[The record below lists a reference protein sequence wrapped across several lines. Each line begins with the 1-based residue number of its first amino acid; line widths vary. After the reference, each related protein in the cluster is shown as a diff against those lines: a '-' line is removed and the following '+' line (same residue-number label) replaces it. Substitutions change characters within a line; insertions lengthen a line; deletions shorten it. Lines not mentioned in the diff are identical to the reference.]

1 MVAHPPAI
9 EAEDIAESPDRPA
22 ARRATPTPATQGA
35 RVEADRKEK
44 TVMATQTETVTGPEQ
59 DQTIEE
65 KIQQLR
71 ELYADAPEMGRVAA
85 EHLLSALQSEV
96 AARTDAA
103 SPARALAL
111 LRQTAG

>member
-1 MVAHPPAI
+1 MVAHPPVI
-9 EAEDIAESPDRPA
+9 EPEDIAESPDRPA
-22 ARRATPTPATQGA
+22 ARRATPTPADQGA
-35 RVEADRKEK
+35 RVEEDQEEK
-44 TVMATQTETVTGPEQ
+44 TTMATQAQTPAGSEQ
-59 DQTIEE
+59 EQAVEE

>member
-1 MVAHPPAI
+1 MDKQAQVQ
-9 EAEDIAESPDRPA
+9 
-22 ARRATPTPATQGA
+22 TGA
-35 RVEADRKEK
+35 
-44 TVMATQTETVTGPEQ
+44 EQ
-59 DQTIEE
+59 DPVIEQ

>member
-1 MVAHPPAI
+1 
-9 EAEDIAESPDRPA
+9 
-22 ARRATPTPATQGA
+22 
-35 RVEADRKEK
+35 
-44 TVMATQTETVTGPEQ
+44 MATQAQAPAGSEQ
-59 DQTIEE
+59 EQVVEE

>member
-1 MVAHPPAI
+1 
-9 EAEDIAESPDRPA
+9 
-22 ARRATPTPATQGA
+22 
-35 RVEADRKEK
+35 
-44 TVMATQTETVTGPEQ
+44 MATQSQTATGPEQ
-59 DQTIEE
+59 DQTVEE
-65 KIQQLR
+65 TIQQLR

-103 SPARALAL
+103 SPVRALAL

>member
-1 MVAHPPAI
+1 
-9 EAEDIAESPDRPA
+9 
-22 ARRATPTPATQGA
+22 
-35 RVEADRKEK
+35 
-44 TVMATQTETVTGPEQ
+44 MATQTQTPAASEQ
-59 DQTIEE
+59 DQTVAQ
-65 KIQQLR
+65 KIQQPR

-85 EHLLSALQSEV
+85 EHLLSAPQSEV